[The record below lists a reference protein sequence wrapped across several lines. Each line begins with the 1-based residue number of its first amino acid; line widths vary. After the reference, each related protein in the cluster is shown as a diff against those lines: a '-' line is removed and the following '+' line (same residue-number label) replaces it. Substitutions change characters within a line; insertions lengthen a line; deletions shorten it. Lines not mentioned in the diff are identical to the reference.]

1 MRKLRA
7 FYSFVTSMHAVDTL
21 VPVKLPKMY
30 YRVGSISSLSK
41 SNMMPL
47 NPILKVELFDVWGI
61 DIIGPFSISFGHHY
75 ILVAMD
81 YVS

>member
-1 MRKLRA
+1 
-7 FYSFVTSMHAVDTL
+7 
-21 VPVKLPKMY
+21 
-30 YRVGSISSLSK
+30 
-41 SNMMPL
+41 MMPL